1 MYIYAG
7 QKYIHVSSKIHA
19 CWKYMHT
26 FSEIQDNLICSAGF
40 PRFRSLKISA
50 ENVFTRY

>member
-1 MYIYAG
+1 MYIYIYAC

-19 CWKYMHT
+19 CRKYMHT

-40 PRFRSLKISA
+40 PR
-50 ENVFTRY
+50 